1 VDRVA
6 VKREGATIAE
16 RYRAIVARVAAA
28 ASRAGRSPAETTI
41 VVAAKTFG
49 AEALRAVAEAGARD
63 IGENYVQEAVRKAAA
78 TGLPGIRWHMIGR
91 LQRNKVKQAL
101 RLFDLIHSVDRVELA
116 RDLDSCA
123 AAIGVTARCL
133 VEVNLGGEPSKGG
146 VPVDSL
152 RRFFDATAAF
162 SRLEIR
168 GLTAIPPPGTF
179 DESRRRFAE
188 LRSLRDDLGDLRLPH
203 VQLKELSMG
212 MSADFEAA
220 VEEGATFVRIG
231 TAIFGPRAT

>member
-1 VDRVA
+1 M
-6 VKREGATIAE
+6 KREGATIAE
-16 RYRAIVARVAAA
+16 RYQAIVGRVAAA
-28 ASRAGRSPAETTI
+28 ASRAGRRPAETTI

-63 IGENYVQEAVRKAAA
+63 IGENYVQEAARKAAA
-78 TGLPGIRWHMIGR
+78 TGLPGVRWHMIGR

-123 AAIGVTARCL
+123 AAIGITARCL

-152 RRFFDATAAF
+152 RRFLDATAAF

-168 GLTAIPPPGTF
+168 GLMAIPPPGTF

>member
-1 VDRVA
+1 MR
-6 VKREGATIAE
+6 REEAAIVE
-16 RYRAIVARVAAA
+16 RYRAVVARVAGA
-28 ASRAGRSPAETTI
+28 ASRAGRSPSEITI
-41 VVAAKTFG
+41 VVATKTFG
-49 AEALRAVAEAGARD
+49 IDALRAVAEAGARD
-63 IGENYVQEAVRKAAA
+63 IGENYVQEAMGKAAT
-78 TGLPGIRWHMIGR
+78 TGLSGLRWHMIGR

-101 RLFDLIHSVDRVELA
+101 RLFDLIHSVDRMELA
-116 RDLDSCA
+116 RDLDSHA

-133 VEVNLGGEPSKGG
+133 VEVNLGAESSKGG
-146 VPVDSL
+146 VPIDSL
-152 RRFFDATAAF
+152 RRFFEATAAF

-168 GLTAIPPPGTF
+168 GLMAIPPPGTF

-188 LRSLRDDLGDLRLPH
+188 LRSLRDGLGDLRLPH

>member
-1 VDRVA
+1 MS
-6 VKREGATIAE
+6 REGATLAE
-16 RYRAIVARVAAA
+16 RYRMVVARVAAA
-28 ASRAGRSPAETTI
+28 ASRAGRSPTEITI
-41 VVAAKTFG
+41 VVATKTFG
-49 AEALRAVAEAGARD
+49 IEAVRAVWEAGARD
-63 IGENYVQEAVRKAAA
+63 IGENYVQEATRKAAA
-78 TGLPGIRWHMIGR
+78 AGLTGLRWHMIGR

-101 RLFDLIHSVDRVELA
+101 RLFDLIHSVDRLELA
-116 RDLDSCA
+116 RELDSCA

-133 VEVNLGGEPSKGG
+133 VEVNLGGESSKGG
-146 VPVDSL
+146 VRVDSL
-152 RRFFDATAAF
+152 RRFFDATATC

-168 GLTAIPPPGTF
+168 GLMAIPPPGTV

>member
-1 VDRVA
+1 M
-6 VKREGATIAE
+6 KREGATIAE

-28 ASRAGRSPAETTI
+28 ASKAGRSPAEITI

-49 AEALRAVAEAGARD
+49 VEALRAVVQAGARD
-63 IGENYVQEAVRKAAA
+63 IGENYVQEAMRKAAV
-78 TGLPGIRWHMIGR
+78 TGLTGIRWHLIGR

-101 RLFDLIHSVDRVELA
+101 RFFDLIHSVDRVELA
-116 RDLDSCA
+116 RELDSCA
-123 AAIGVTARCL
+123 AVIGVTAPCL
-133 VEVNLGGEPSKGG
+133 VEVNLGGELSKGG

-152 RRFFDATAAF
+152 RRFFDATAALA
-162 SRLEIR
+162 RLEIR
-168 GLTAIPPPGTF
+168 GLMAIPPPGTF

-188 LRSLRDDLGDLRLPH
+188 LRSLRDDLNDLRLPH

-220 VEEGATFVRIG
+220 IEEGATFVRIG
-231 TAIFGPRAT
+231 TAILGPRAK

>member
-1 VDRVA
+1 MEL
-6 VKREGATIAE
+6 EGATIAE

-28 ASRAGRSPAETTI
+28 ASRAGRSRAEITI

-63 IGENYVQEAVRKAAA
+63 IGENYVQEAMRKAAS

-116 RDLDSCA
+116 RELDSGA

-146 VPVDSL
+146 VPVNSL
-152 RRFFDATAAF
+152 RRFFNATAGF

-168 GLTAIPPPGTF
+168 GLMAIPPPGTF

-231 TAIFGPRAT
+231 TAILGPRAT